1 MGVDLQVGG
10 NYMQCCSNHNFYGF
24 LIISTRSFYE
34 YYEAV
39 QGKALVKEMCMS
51 QQEPCNSGY
60 ICSNMQ
66 YSRAFGCV
74 YLRNFCSSRYSDQT
88 FTRWT
93 CVCTMGICESALK
106 LIIYQIKAEHVGAQH
121 GLKTQGC
128 NALFLAHNWKTLAAL
143 FKVT

>member
-1 MGVDLQVGG
+1 MMGVDLQVGG
-10 NYMQCCSNHNFYGF
+10 NYMQCCSNHNLNGF
-24 LIISTRSFYE
+24 SIISFQSFYE

-51 QQEPCNSGY
+51 QQEPCSSGY

-93 CVCTMGICESALK
+93 CVCTMRVCENALK
-106 LIIYQIKAEHVGAQH
+106 LIIYQIKAEHVGGA
-121 GLKTQGC
+121 TRFE
-128 NALFLAHNWKTLAAL
+128 NARLQCTFLGA
-143 FKVT
+143 